1 MLQRGR
7 TSFRGQAGST
17 NLGQKGIQVKH
28 KMISRKNGIKLVSLV
43 ATMLGASLAQAVP
56 VLDLGAAS
64 AYSGFFFGNV
74 TQHSDIEGR
83 MAVKGNLT
91 IDSISVGYRNPYGST
106 GPSVVVGGNV
116 NVKDGAIYNGPK
128 DSSINTNLSIGP
140 DSAHWVG
147 AGTVTGTGIYGG
159 SNLGNTSLGFSKG
172 DTAAINKL
180 FADSANYFT
189 SFQQS
194 LASQAST
201 GKISTTN
208 WDITLS
214 GATKSTTPQVHFFN
228 ISDNNL
234 KQLTLDKNSFG
245 SKDWI
250 VVNLTAS
257 GTIKF
262 ASDYAGSNLDSF
274 KDRLLFN
281 VVNAQS
287 IELQYGHGS
296 LVAPKADILAASS
309 GHWEGNVVANNNYST
324 IEIGYEPFVPTSPV
338 PEPETYAMLLAGL
351 GAISFVARRRK
362 AS

>member
-1 MLQRGR
+1 
-7 TSFRGQAGST
+7 
-17 NLGQKGIQVKH
+17 
-28 KMISRKNGIKLVSLV
+28 MINRKNGIQLVSF
-43 ATMLGASLAQAVP
+43 ATAMLAAGLAQAVP
-56 VLDLGAAS
+56 VLDLGAAG

-91 IDSISVGYRNPYGST
+91 LDSISVGYRNPYGST

-140 DSAHWVG
+140 STASWVG
-147 AGTVTGTGIYGG
+147 AGTVAGTGIYGG
-159 SNLGNTSLGFSKG
+159 SNLGNTALGFSKG

-180 FADSANYFT
+180 FADSASYFT

-194 LASQAST
+194 LANQAST
-201 GKISTTN
+201 GKVSSS
-208 WDITLS
+208 WDLTLS
-214 GATKSTTPQVHFFN
+214 GTTKSSTPQVHVFN
-228 ISDNNL
+228 IGDNNL
-234 KQLTLDKNSFG
+234 KALTLDKSSFG
-245 SKDWI
+245 AKDWI

-262 ASDYAGSNLDSF
+262 GSDYLGSNLDSF

-281 VVNAQS
+281 VTNAES
-287 IELQYGHGS
+287 IELHSGYGS
-296 LVAPKADILAASS
+296 LVAPKADILGTSS
-309 GHWEGNVVANNNYST
+309 GHWEGNVIANNNYST

-338 PEPETYAMLLAGL
+338 PEPETYAMLLGGL

-362 AS
+362 TN